1 MMPDRCD
8 EIRRLNQMTPDEV
21 IARAGKHLVV
31 YEDLEAL
38 HRGFAEDMAQELRAR
53 NAAGER
59 TRWIVPVGPVGQYPY
74 FAQIVNRERL
84 SMDNA
89 CLLFM
94 DEYVDEYGE
103 VLGWDDPLSFRTLAT
118 RWLLNKLDPELM
130 PPPGNIVFPNGDNI
144 DQIAGAIKK
153 AGGVDTCFGGI
164 GIHGHVAFN
173 EPEPGV
179 AKLGPR
185 KVRLNDFTV
194 TINAVRAQVGGNL
207 ECFPREA
214 YTLGMAQI
222 LGARRIRLYC
232 RNGCPFDWANTILR
246 VALFGKPGDDY
257 PVTHIRGR
265 DYVIATDRET
275 LSSPR
280 HLI

>member
-194 TINAVRAQVGGNL
+194 TINA
-207 ECFPREA
+207 
-214 YTLGMAQI
+214 GMAQI

>member
-1 MMPDRCD
+1 MMPDRCE
-8 EIRRLNQMTPDEV
+8 EIRRLNQMPPDEV

-31 YEDLEAL
+31 YEDLDAL

-74 FAQIVNRERL
+74 FAEIVNRERL
-84 SMDNA
+84 SLANTW
-89 CLLFM
+89 LFFM
-94 DEYVDEYGE
+94 DEYADETGAAI
-103 VLGWDDPLSFRTLAT
+103 GTDHPLSFHAIARQQ
-118 RWLLNKLDPELM
+118 LLERVDPELL
-130 PPPGNIVFPNGDNI
+130 PPTEQIVFPNERNTGDL
-144 DQIAGAIKK
+144 AAVVEKV
-153 AGGVDTCFGGI
+153 GGLDTCFGGI

-246 VALFGKPGDDY
+246 VALFGTPGDDY